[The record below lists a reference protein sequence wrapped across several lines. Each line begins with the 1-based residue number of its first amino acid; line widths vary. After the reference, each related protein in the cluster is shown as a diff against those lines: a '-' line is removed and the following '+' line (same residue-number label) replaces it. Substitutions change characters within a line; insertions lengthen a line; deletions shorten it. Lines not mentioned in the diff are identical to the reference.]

1 MANRTFHC
9 LRLIGGFIVPV
20 APQRDLF
27 RVPFGAWMWVGT
39 QWVITLSSGVG
50 KKIVIDGFVDNSNR
64 CCSNLIVNRDNLYVH
79 NVISN

>member
-27 RVPFGAWMWVGT
+27 RVPFGACVGGYT
-39 QWVITLSSGVG
+39 QWVISLSSGVG
-50 KKIVIDGFVDNSNR
+50 KKIVIDGFVHSIGNR
-64 CCSNLIVNRDNLYVH
+64 RCSNLIVNRDNLY
-79 NVISN
+79 NVI

>member
-27 RVPFGAWMWVGT
+27 RVPFGACVGGYT
-39 QWVITLSSGVG
+39 VG
-50 KKIVIDGFVDNSNR
+50 DNVVKWGWKEN
-64 CCSNLIVNRDNLYVH
+64 CY
-79 NVISN
+79 